1 MVLTINL
8 TLIFGFGIVNLL
20 KYDIEGFD
28 EILWFLV
35 VVRPIHMIG
44 LSSFMFFVCKEAA
57 FVSDL
62 EKIGKKWALQFALCT
77 PIRTVLRSGVRK
89 REKWVERVPS
99 FVGFLLEGP
108 LIFHFTRLHIPQ
120 K

>member
-1 MVLTINL
+1 M
-8 TLIFGFGIVNLL
+8 

-35 VVRPIHMIG
+35 VVRPVHMIG

-77 PIRTVLRSGVRK
+77 PIRTVLRSELESVRSGWK
-89 REKWVERVPS
+89 E
-99 FVGFLLEGP
+99 FLL
-108 LIFHFTRLHIPQ
+108 LWDFF
-120 K
+120 